1 MEKRNRYTAELK
13 AKVVLELLQEE
24 ATLNQ
29 AASKHQL
36 NPQMLSQW
44 KSDFIKNAAVV
55 FEKNKDEAGKLRKEM
70 EEKEARYRQIIG
82 QQSYEIDWLKK
93 NLALN
98 NTTESRKRPFQ
109 I

>member
-1 MEKRNRYTAELK
+1 MEKRNRYTAEFK

-29 AASKHQL
+29 VASKYQL

-44 KSDFIKNAAVV
+44 KSGFVKNAAMV
-55 FEKNKDEAGKLRKEM
+55 FEKNKDEAGKIRKEM
-70 EEKEARYRQIIG
+70 EEKEARYQQIIG

-93 NLALN
+93 KSGL
-98 NTTESRKRPFQ
+98 K
-109 I
+109 